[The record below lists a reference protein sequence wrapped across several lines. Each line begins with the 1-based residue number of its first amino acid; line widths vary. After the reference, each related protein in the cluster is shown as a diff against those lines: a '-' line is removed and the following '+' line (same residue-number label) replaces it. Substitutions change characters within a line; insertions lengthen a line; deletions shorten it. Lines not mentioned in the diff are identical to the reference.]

1 MRTYRWFV
9 AAALCLAFATVSA
22 AQETTGAIT
31 GRLRDSQ
38 NLALPGVSVTVTGPQ
53 GERTVVTDEE
63 GRFHVPFLVPG
74 VYMVRAELTGFKS
87 VERRDIVVRL
97 GQTVDISFGMSVGAI
112 EEMIQVF
119 GESPVVDVSKTTTGQ
134 VLPSE
139 MFARV
144 PIGRTFADTLYLAPG
159 VGNSGSAGRANPSIS
174 GGSALDNQ
182 YVIDGVNVT
191 NAGYGALGSYSIVFG
206 SLGNAT
212 PFDFIKEVQVKTGGY
227 EAEFGQST
235 GGVINVITKS
245 GSNNFRG
252 SLFGYARLDALE
264 AAWKEYQ
271 SENGSVQTVGTQVT
285 DLGIESGGPII
296 KNRLFFF
303 GAINPAWTTRTFV
316 APEGFALESL
326 GDVDRDR
333 RTVSYSAKGTW
344 QVTPTHRID
353 ASFFGDPSVG
363 EMGPQRTGSMLNE
376 TTSGFSRLDQYGG
389 HNQTVRYDGVL
400 SSKWLVEASFARAY
414 NTIVEVPSVDE
425 WAMTDTTVTP
435 NIVTGGIGYYEQ
447 GNNGENLQF
456 TAKSTNILGG
466 HMLRYGVQYE
476 DVTYDQVNQRT
487 GPTFTAPDGRETATG
502 ASISILPDP
511 VFGRIYRVTRANFNA
526 ARTTT
531 QTYWNLFVQDSWKV
545 SDRLTINP
553 GIRYEQQTLDG
564 MLVKGFELKNN
575 WAPRI
580 GATYDLLGN
589 GKSKLYGN
597 YGRFFARVPNDLA
610 ARALSADEGM
620 TRADYFDAQLT
631 QPVPDGTV
639 AAGVTSHMLLSG
651 AFPDVIDP
659 DTKLS
664 YKDEYVLGFEYEVLP
679 ATNLGVRYIHRGI
692 GRVLEDIAAFP
703 MVAYDLDLEG
713 VESVEYILTNPTSET
728 PTGAP
733 ELGAKFEDPIHS
745 YDAVEVTLDKRF
757 SDNWMLSASYRWSR
771 LYGTFEGFYREDNGQ
786 SDPGITSL
794 YDFPTND
801 PSYTEIG
808 TPEFGYGGDIRYLG
822 ELGKGPL
829 PLDRPHQAKVF
840 GSYTFDMGLS
850 FGLGLTMS
858 SGTPLTPL
866 AANPNYDNGGEIPEA
881 PRGSGIETVDGFKD
895 RTPFESQVDM
905 QASYQLQLGRQKITV
920 LADVFNLFNQKRTIG
935 YDNFTELSFGVP
947 NPDVGRPITQNL
959 GGAPPQFQAP
969 FAMRIGVR
977 FEW

>member
-1 MRTYRWFV
+1 MRTSSWFV
-9 AAALCLAFATVSA
+9 GAVLCLVFATVSA

-38 NLALPGVSVTVTGPQ
+38 NLTLPGVAVTIAGPQ
-53 GERTVVTDEE
+53 GAKTFITDEE
-63 GRFHVPFLVPG
+63 GRYHAPFLVPG
-74 VYMVRAELTGFKS
+74 VYTLRAELAGFKTL
-87 VERRDIVVRL
+87 ERRDIVVRL
-97 GQTVDISFGMSVGAI
+97 GQTVEISFAMAVGGI
-112 EEMIQVF
+112 EELVQVI

-139 MFARV
+139 MFARL
-144 PIGRTFADTLYLAPG
+144 PIGRTFADTLYMAPG
-159 VGNSGSAGRANPSIS
+159 VGSSGSAGRANPSIS
-174 GGSALDNQ
+174 GASALDNQ

-191 NAGYGALGSYSIVFG
+191 NAGYGALGSYSIIFG

-235 GGVINVITKS
+235 GGVVNVITKS
-245 GSNNFRG
+245 GSNDFKG

-264 AAWKEYQ
+264 ADWKQYQ
-271 SENGSVQTVGTQVT
+271 SENGSVQTLGTQVT
-285 DLGIESGGPII
+285 DAGIETGGPLVRN
-296 KNRLFFF
+296 KMFFF
-303 GAINPAWTTRTFV
+303 GAINPSWTTRTFE
-316 APEGFALESL
+316 APEGFPLKSL
-326 GDVDRDR
+326 GAVDRDR
-333 RTVSYSAKGTW
+333 RTISYSAKGTW
-344 QVTPTHRID
+344 QVTPSHRLD
-353 ASFFGDPSVG
+353 ASFFGDPSTG
-363 EMGPQRTGSMLNE
+363 SMGPQRTSAMLRE
-376 TTSGFSRLDQYGG
+376 TTSSFSKLDEYGG
-389 HNQTVRYDGVL
+389 HNQTVRYDGIL

-414 NTIVEVPSVDE
+414 NTIVETPSVDE
-425 WAMTDTTVTP
+425 WFMQDRTVTP
-435 NIVTGGIGYYEQ
+435 NIRTGGIGFYEK
-447 GNNGENLQF
+447 GNEGENLQF
-456 TAKSTNILGG
+456 AAKSTHILGD
-466 HMLRYGVQYE
+466 HMVRYGVQYE
-476 DVTYDQVNQRT
+476 DVTYSQVNQRT
-487 GPTFTAPDGRETATG
+487 GPTFTAADGRETATG
-502 ASISILPDP
+502 AQIDILADP
-511 VFGRIYRVTRANFNA
+511 VYGRIYRVTRANFNS
-526 ARTTT
+526 ARTTN
-531 QTYWNLFVQDSWKV
+531 QTYWNFFAQDSWRV
-545 SDRLTINP
+545 NDRLTINP
-553 GIRYEQQTLDG
+553 GVRYEQQTLDG

-580 GATYDLLGN
+580 GVTYDVVGN

-610 ARALSADEGM
+610 ARALSADEGL
-620 TRADYFDAQLT
+620 TRGDYFDAQLT
-631 QPVPDGTV
+631 QPVPDGVV
-639 AAGVTSHMLLSG
+639 AAGVTSHFLLSG
-651 AFPDVIDP
+651 AYPDVIDP

-703 MVAYDLDLEG
+703 MVAYDLGLEG
-713 VESVEYILTNPTSET
+713 VESVEYILTNPTKDT

-733 ELGAKFEDPIHS
+733 ELGARFEDPIHS

-757 SDNWMLSASYRWSR
+757 AQNWMLSASYRWSR

-801 PSYTEIG
+801 PSYTGIG
-808 TPEFGYGGDIRYLG
+808 TPEFGYPGDIRFLG

-829 PLDRPHQAKVF
+829 PLDRPHQGKVF
-840 GSYTFDMGLS
+840 GSYSFDMGLNV
-850 FGLGLTMS
+850 GLGVTLS

-866 AANPNYDNGGEIPEA
+866 AANPNYNNGGEIPEG
-881 PRGSGIETVDGFKD
+881 PRGSGIQTVDGLKK

-905 QASYQLQLGRQKITV
+905 QASYRVRLGRQNVTV

-935 YDNFTELSFGVP
+935 YDNYTDLSFGVP
-947 NPDVGRPITQNL
+947 NPDFGKPVTQNL

-969 FAMRIGVR
+969 FAMRLGVR